1 MLVIELISDGD
12 KRFVPSFVSCLIAS
26 NKQNRTAARVKSVK
40 HPVGLSGMLY
50 YQFLHVRVPRRGN
63 RPGMWTPKFWTDF
76 LQKPHLRVSI
86 FLLVLSQAV
95 PPHLEFVSEFNVQF
109 HGWNMTFEE
118 YPVKQYLTR
127 NTRKSVDVF
136 ASC

>member
-12 KRFVPSFVSCLIAS
+12 KRFIPSFVSCLIAS
-26 NKQNRTAARVKSVK
+26 NRQNRTAARIKSVK

-63 RPGMWTPKFWTDF
+63 GAGTWMDF
-76 LQKPHLRVSI
+76 LQKHHLRVNI

-95 PPHLEFVSEFNVQF
+95 PSHLEFVSEFNVPF
-109 HGWNMTFEE
+109 HGWNMTSKE
-118 YPVKQYLTR
+118 YLVKQYFGCFRRRRIRLSPLRT
-127 NTRKSVDVF
+127 
-136 ASC
+136 A